1 MISAVETVCAA
12 MLSGA
17 GVPGSMRAE
26 SRMVI
31 ETVTKSTTTTT
42 TTQQQQQQQQQQQT
56 FIMQQQQQQQATA
69 VTAGQPLPV
78 DASKVTASGNGLH
91 QATVNQETSFIVD
104 GSQSG
109 QSSRRAHS
117 HTYIEALHSH
127 LLTCVQQVVRGH
139 LR

>member
-1 MISAVETVCAA
+1 

-42 TTQQQQQQQQQQQT
+42 TTQQQQQQQQT
-56 FIMQQQQQQQATA
+56 FTMQQQQQATA

-109 QSSRRAHS
+109 QSSRHAHS
-117 HTYIEALHSH
+117 HTYTR
-127 LLTCVQQVVRGH
+127 TCVQHAVTGH

>member
-1 MISAVETVCAA
+1 MVSDMISAVDTVCAA

-56 FIMQQQQQQQATA
+56 FIMLQQQQATAVTAA

-117 HTYIEALHSH
+117 HTYM
-127 LLTCVQQVVRGH
+127 
-139 LR
+139 

>member
-1 MISAVETVCAA
+1 MVSDMISVETVCAA

-26 SRMVI
+26 PRMVI

-56 FIMQQQQQQQATA
+56 FIMLQQQQATAVTAA

-109 QSSRRAHS
+109 QSLRHTHS
-117 HTYIEALHSH
+117 HTYMCQHAV
-127 LLTCVQQVVRGH
+127 TGH

>member
-42 TTQQQQQQQQQQQT
+42 TTQQQQQQQQQT
-56 FIMQQQQQQQATA
+56 FTMQQQQQATA

-109 QSSRRAHS
+109 QSSRHAHS
-117 HTYIEALHSH
+117 HTYMCPARRHGPSTIAF
-127 LLTCVQQVVRGH
+127 
-139 LR
+139 

>member
-1 MISAVETVCAA
+1 

-42 TTQQQQQQQQQQQT
+42 TTQQQQQQQQQT
-56 FIMQQQQQQQATA
+56 FTMQQQQQATA

-117 HTYIEALHSH
+117 HTY
-127 LLTCVQQVVRGH
+127 T
-139 LR
+139 